1 MSDAEMMMKE
11 FKGCFLSLKK
21 NMEYISIHKKD
32 NQELEVMSIKRLNI
46 AKGKLASIALAISNP
61 SSALPGNQCS
71 VVSIDKNLEVQNRLV
86 SIGNKGGFSVSVK
99 NTGPVPVRLPA
110 GGLWGYA
117 KLIPDIELELPAA
130 KAASDEELISSRNQ
144 NNDDSGP
151 DDDIDKYLNSSGD
164 EEEIE
169 DEKEEVKVKRTRAS
183 LISVKSVS
191 SNSDTLNSKAV
202 VTFCEPKEVITS
214 LDDYKKRMNIF
225 DQESCI
231 TGTSIPEIIK
241 TSATNEFMTEPKE
254 ESLDK
259 TFDTV
264 KDFLID
270 TDIDSITEETKVD
283 KQEKQI
289 ARLTVTAVPEP
300 KYVHREYKKISNF
313 KEKKLVANDPLLPQL
328 ISLAKLLEPISIC
341 EDLGEHFPGL
351 FGQNHLAP
359 VCETLVK
366 YAKFH
371 ESSISFELS
380 DFGDKLVCELSTI
393 AQTDLLSLKAALS
406 EINSNYPNATLQDWI
421 KYFADSFEN
430 FQDIN
435 DLLGDEFDV
444 NAVQIILL
452 HFVPE
457 LNINNRNEEDPLT
470 VLDLFEVPIL
480 LRKNLTITTRSE
492 FIENENITEGRILE
506 LFDINKLREKIFIGV
521 KTRSDDKIMIIDNDR
536 PVFVKLQN
544 VFQQSLLSH
553 VDDEDIY
560 LISVSDLL
568 SPQCELAVSLSSWNL
583 GTSGLFKTGFILYQS
598 SSCEY
603 KVALSEEGEMTTISM
618 NRNEMKMLDDSEQR
632 ISLKPGTEI
641 SLIMKSS
648 TKVLMGLI
656 NSDGNY
662 WDILETTNLKLNSNE
677 IENAVKKS
685 VTFDIVS
692 YENSRKFLLMTS
704 SNRKAIFDAQRAVL
718 KLSQIQQPKRIKKY
732 SVTLAA
738 TLQTSKRELFT
749 LRHVLILSGTNI
761 KLLRNLIKVEGDN
774 EEKVQTASEAI
785 AFNLR
790 KNRKNVINSSKDF
803 KEYSLGKNIF
813 IQENE
818 TQQLELQLKAG
829 VSMQEYDAHVHFDFQ
844 CFSENIKPTITQTS
858 DNCIK
863 LQLCNASLKTV
874 EIPAEQNIILLARK
888 DIGQSSL

>member
-1 MSDAEMMMKE
+1 MKE

-21 NMEYISIHKKD
+21 NMEYISIQKKD

-61 SSALPGNQCS
+61 SSALPGSQCS
-71 VVSIDKNLEVQNRLV
+71 VLSIDKNLEVQNRV
-86 SIGNKGGFSVSVK
+86 VTIGNKGGFSVSVK
-99 NTGPVPVRLPA
+99 NTGTLPVRLPA

-130 KAASDEELISSRNQ
+130 KAAEEFISSRNQ
-144 NNDDSGP
+144 NDDDSGP

-164 EEEIE
+164 EEDIE
-169 DEKEEVKVKRTRAS
+169 DEKEEVKVKRTRGS
-183 LISVKSVS
+183 LISVKSVNC
-191 SNSDTLNSKAV
+191 NSDTLNSKAK

-225 DQESCI
+225 DHDSCI
-231 TGTSIPEIIK
+231 TGTSTPEIFK
-241 TSATNEFMTEPKE
+241 TSATNEFMTELKE
-254 ESLDK
+254 SFDK
-259 TFDTV
+259 TFDAV
-264 KDFLID
+264 KDILID
-270 TDIDSITEETKVD
+270 TDIDNIEDEITFD
-283 KQEKQI
+283 KQGKQNATPNI
-289 ARLTVTAVPEP
+289 TTVPEL
-300 KYVHREYKKISNF
+300 KYDHREYKKISDF
-313 KEKKLVANDPLLPQL
+313 REKNLVANDPLLPQL
-328 ISLAKLLEPISIC
+328 ISLAKLLQPVFIN
-341 EDLGEHFPGL
+341 EDLEEHFPGL
-351 FGQNHLAP
+351 FGQNHLYP

-366 YAKFH
+366 YVKFH

-393 AQTDLLSLKAALS
+393 AQTDLLSLKAAIS
-406 EINSNYPNATLQDWI
+406 EINSNNPNATLQEWI
-421 KYFADSFEN
+421 KYFADSFVN

-435 DLLGDEFDV
+435 NLLGDEFNV
-444 NAVQIILL
+444 KAVQIVLL
-452 HFVPE
+452 HFIPE
-457 LNINNRNEEDPLT
+457 LNIDNRNEEDPLT
-470 VLDLFEVPIL
+470 VLDLFKEAVPIHV
-480 LRKNLTITTRSE
+480 RKNLTIPTRAE
-492 FIENENITEGRILE
+492 FKENENITEGRILE

-521 KTRSDDKIMIIDNDR
+521 KTRNDDKIMIIDNDR

-544 VFQQSLLSH
+544 VFQQSLLNH

-583 GTSGLFKTGFILYQS
+583 GTSGLFKTGFILYQTS
-598 SSCEY
+598 SSKYE
-603 KVALSEEGEMTTISM
+603 VALVEGGEMTTISM
-618 NRNEMKMLDDSEQR
+618 SRNEMKMLDDSEQR
-632 ISLKPGTEI
+632 ISLKPGKEI

-648 TKVLMGLI
+648 TKVLMGFI

-662 WDILETTNLKLNSNE
+662 WDLLETTNLKLNSNE

-692 YENSRKFLLMTS
+692 YENTRKFLMMTS
-704 SNRKAIFDAQRAVL
+704 SSRKAIFDAQRTVL
-718 KLSQIQQPKRIKKY
+718 KISQIQQQKRIKKH

-749 LRHVLILSGTNI
+749 LRHVLLLSGTNI
-761 KLLRNLIKVEGDN
+761 KLIRNLIKVEGDN
-774 EEKVQTASEAI
+774 EEKVQNASEVI
-785 AFNLR
+785 AYNLR
-790 KNRKNVINSSKDF
+790 KNRRNVMNSSKDF
-803 KEYSLGKNIF
+803 KEYSLGKNIL
-813 IQENE
+813 IQGNK

-858 DNCIK
+858 DKCIK
-863 LQLCNASLKTV
+863 LQLCNASLKTI

-888 DIGQSSL
+888 DISQSSPLT